1 MQTAFSSDVKFLL
14 KNPRAVE
21 RTLISLVYRYNN
33 QRFVY
38 STGQFIEPYQWDAV
52 NQRAYTNQKIK
63 IVRQTH
69 ESINAH
75 LERHRAAL
83 IQVVA
88 ALRLA
93 DVPIGNPTIKQYVDK
108 ALQKEREVKD
118 KPAPVLNFLDY
129 ITKFVEDARAG
140 KRLNAKNSR
149 FADGTLVNYIKIRN
163 ILTAYQTY
171 RRHVLTNQSFTLDFY
186 YQFKTYLVSKG
197 HTLNYV
203 GSVLSGTKILLKQ
216 AARDGLPVGT
226 EFLKKEFRKI
236 EEEVDNIYL
245 NDADL
250 QTLYDLDLSC
260 NNRLDRVRDV
270 FLIGCYTGLRFTNY
284 SYLRSENILPGGR
297 LLSVRAIKN
306 GPKVTIP
313 LNLNVVAILNKYNGE
328 LPRALTN
335 QKFNQYIKEL
345 GERAG
350 LTRPVEKTRT
360 EGGKRT
366 TQTAQLYELITSHTA
381 QRSFATNAFLAGVP
395 TVSIMKITGHKSEGQ
410 FLKYIKIS
418 SEQNAM
424 LMLEHPH
431 FSGIDP
437 KQVVRPLHKAA

>member
-1 MQTAFSSDVKFLL
+1 MQTAYSSDVKFLL
-14 KNPRAVE
+14 KDPRAVE

-33 QRFVY
+33 KRFVY
-38 STGQFIEPYQWDAV
+38 STGQFIEPYQWDSV
-52 NQRAYTNQKIK
+52 NQRAYTTQKIK
-63 IVRQTH
+63 LVRQTH
-69 ESINAH
+69 ETINAH

-83 IQVVA
+83 IQAVA

-93 DVPIGNPTIKQYVDK
+93 NVPIDNPTLKEQVDK
-108 ALQKEREVKD
+108 ALQKERTVKE
-118 KPAPVLNFLDY
+118 KPAPVLNFIDY
-129 ITKFVEDARAG
+129 ITAFVEDARAG
-140 KRLNAKNSR
+140 KRLNAKNSL
-149 FADGTLVNYIKIRN
+149 FADGTLINYIKIRN

-171 RRHVLTNQSFTLDFY
+171 KRSTLTNQSFTLDFY
-186 YQFKTYLVSKG
+186 NEFKTYLVGKG

-203 GSVLSGTKILLKQ
+203 GSVLSGIKILLKQ

-245 NDADL
+245 NDSDL
-250 QTLYDLDLSC
+250 QTLYDLDLSRDS
-260 NNRLDRVRDV
+260 RLDRVRDV

-284 SYLRSENILPGGR
+284 SYLRPENIMPGGR
-297 LLSVRAIKN
+297 MLAVRAIKN
-306 GPKVTIP
+306 GPKITIP
-313 LNLNVVAILNKYNGE
+313 LNQNVVAILNKYDGQ

-335 QKFNQYIKEL
+335 QRFNQYIKEL

-360 EGGKRT
+360 EGGKRA
-366 TQTAQLYELITSHTA
+366 TQTAQLFELITSHTA
-381 QRSFATNAFLAGVP
+381 RRSFATNAFLAGVP

-418 SEQNAM
+418 SEQNAL

-431 FSGIDP
+431 FSGIGGG
-437 KQVVRPLHKAA
+437 QVVRPLHKAA